1 MSQLCI
7 SVFCI
12 FRAYI
17 LVFRLWPN
25 ELANRILSLSTT
37 IPREGDPAHHRVATE
52 EASTMTDSV
61 QLIEEAS
68 PHPQISHAPTQTE
81 ILPVQATTDT
91 FPEADKAPTL
101 QTSHGSTPPLPPPV
115 VMEQFAQTD
124 TTSLPRTTQAA
135 TQTGPLL
142 RNYRAELKA
151 KIARS
156 ERLEK
161 WHKETMGR
169 LREQAANREAE
180 LKTELTH
187 TELMAQQYNATM
199 GQLREQTTSREPEL
213 AQRMEEHSVAMKAK
227 EKEVLDLQ
235 VTLTDTKE
243 RILREEERNR
253 QQEKE

>member
-1 MSQLCI
+1 MSQPCI

-52 EASTMTDSV
+52 ESRTMTDSVQTVEASTRTDSV

-101 QTSHGSTPPLPPPV
+101 QTRQGSTPPLPPHV
-115 VMEQFAQTD
+115 VMEQIAQTD
-124 TTSLPRTTQAA
+124 TTSVPRSKQAA
-135 TQTGPLL
+135 TQTRARPRLPSRTKG
-142 RNYRAELKA
+142 RNSA
-151 KIARS
+151 
-156 ERLEK
+156 
-161 WHKETMGR
+161 
-169 LREQAANREAE
+169 
-180 LKTELTH
+180 
-187 TELMAQQYNATM
+187 
-199 GQLREQTTSREPEL
+199 
-213 AQRMEEHSVAMKAK
+213 V
-227 EKEVLDLQ
+227 
-235 VTLTDTKE
+235 
-243 RILREEERNR
+243 
-253 QQEKE
+253 